1 MEHMNDVCA
10 SSLDYFS
17 MASDPE
23 NTSDFFQRRPVDQ
36 LTTIMDWVLVFTSL
50 LSSKCSCESAQMHLC
65 FSHIQNM
72 NVYNEK
78 LRTTNGWISEHGRL
92 MEAFAHMR

>member
-1 MEHMNDVCA
+1 MTYVLQALTILAWQVIRKTPLISFE
-10 SSLDYFS
+10 
-17 MASDPE
+17 
-23 NTSDFFQRRPVDQ
+23 RRPVDQ
-36 LTTIMDWVLVFTSL
+36 LTTIMEWVLVFTSL

-65 FSHIQNM
+65 FPHTQNM

-92 MEAFAHMR
+92 KKAFAHMR